1 MTFEESL
8 FIKSFDKK
16 AGVLK
21 TSPSLGKK
29 IVVRDN
35 ELKKLMDLLV
45 GKKVTLYLEDT
56 GLDFEVKGFKGE
68 IPLTVRGIKNEK
80 LFDKHDI
87 VTKVE
92 NVSPFSGLEFIDIG
106 YIDFSGGDVIGLV
119 LLAISLFIVIF
130 FTYIFM
136 YIVLYPIVLLISS
149 VFTLGEAWK
158 MRRKKKVY
166 VLLDT
171 NNPNALRELKELVSN
186 VINEK
191 GSVEEIPTEILEKP
205 NRNIL
210 SKLRKIYKVYNA
222 GVNSQIASL
231 FFASI
236 VIAIWIFK
244 KELIQPALFYIE
256 IILAT
261 LYLIGLALTV
271 YSGYSRRKIKSL
283 RNRFE
288 AD

>member
-222 GVNSQIASL
+222 GVNSQIVSL

>member
-16 AGVLK
+16 EGVLK

-29 IVVRDN
+29 IIVRDN